1 MTKRMTDSLVVTLI
15 AVLAWFCTVPAGRA
29 ARPEGPA
36 ELASGADGRRE
47 RILDQL
53 ETLEAKM
60 TRVASKLEEAARER
74 EALEERRQD
83 LEERLEQ
90 SRIALQALR
99 EKLESRLVALYKFS
113 GMGYLFPLL
122 TAGDLESGIHAV
134 KAMGELLKSDKVLF
148 AALNAEQTSL
158 EALRRELEEK
168 ERSRAAVQSR
178 LEEKKA
184 VLEELRNEKIQL
196 LVCLQEEPRLK
207 AGEPGGAVF
216 GERKSRAAD
225 PEAEPVPFSQRRGQL
240 PLPASG
246 QVFTGKEGKK
256 DSPYYS
262 ILYNNGIILRAP
274 AGEPVKAIHPGV
286 VVFAGWFKGY
296 GNLMIIDHGQHY
308 YSLMAH
314 LDRLRKKAGDRV
326 GESEVVGVVGETG
339 SIDGPKL
346 YFEIRHGG
354 RPVDVRDWVNLGKV
368 AKR

>member
-15 AVLAWFCTVPAGRA
+15 AILASVCTVPAGWA

-36 ELASGADGRRE
+36 EFTSGADGQRE
-47 RILDQL
+47 RILEQL

-74 EALEERRQD
+74 EALEERRHD

-90 SRIALQALR
+90 SRSALQALR

-122 TAGDLESGIHAV
+122 AAGDLESGIHAV
-134 KAMGELLKSDKVLF
+134 KAMGELLKRDRVLF

-158 EALRRELEEK
+158 EALRSELEEK

-216 GERKSRAAD
+216 GERKGRAD
-225 PEAEPVPFSQRRGQL
+225 PEAEPVSFSQRRGQL

-354 RPVDVRDWVNLGKV
+354 RPVDLRDWVNLGKV

>member
-1 MTKRMTDSLVVTLI
+1 MTKRMTYSVAVTVI
-15 AVLAWFCTVPAGRA
+15 AVLAWRCTVPAGWA
-29 ARPEGPA
+29 ARLEDPVEF
-36 ELASGADGRRE
+36 ASGVDGRRG
-47 RILDQL
+47 RILEQL
-53 ETLEAKM
+53 DILEAKM
-60 TRVASKLEEAARER
+60 TRVASRMEEAARER
-74 EALEERRQD
+74 EMLEERRQD

-90 SRIALQALR
+90 SRSALQALR

-122 TAGDLESGIHAV
+122 VAGDLESGIHAV
-134 KAMGELLKSDKVLF
+134 KAMGELLKSDRVLF
-148 AALNAEQTSL
+148 AALKAEQTSL
-158 EALRRELEEK
+158 QVLRRELEAK

-178 LEEKKA
+178 LEEEKA
-184 VLEELRNEKIQL
+184 VLEDLKNEKIQF
-196 LVCLQEEPRLK
+196 LVRLQEERRLK
-207 AGEPGGAVF
+207 AVEPGGAVP
-216 GERKSRAAD
+216 GERKGRAD

-256 DSPYYS
+256 GSPYDS

-314 LDRLRKKAGDRV
+314 MDRLHKKAGDRV

-354 RPVDVRDWVNLGKV
+354 RPVDLQNWVNLEKV